1 MTYDLLS
8 PSSATLIETAGSIEI
23 STRLYGVTSQKPV
36 VFMCSPVRT
45 LYLLEMNTVCHYSN
59 QHVSVFVLLFL
70 VAGTV
75 TSVDE
80 ETAFSWPVCGI
91 CENELLVELGPN
103 EYLCQNCDSS
113 AQTYTKMSL
122 EVFVSCP
129 QVPESCRVRVKVRP
143 FQQFLLCH
151 VGTYT

>member
-1 MTYDLLS
+1 
-8 PSSATLIETAGSIEI
+8 
-23 STRLYGVTSQKPV
+23 
-36 VFMCSPVRT
+36 
-45 LYLLEMNTVCHYSN
+45 MNTVCHYSN

-129 QVPESCRVRVKVRP
+129 QVPESCGVRVKVRP